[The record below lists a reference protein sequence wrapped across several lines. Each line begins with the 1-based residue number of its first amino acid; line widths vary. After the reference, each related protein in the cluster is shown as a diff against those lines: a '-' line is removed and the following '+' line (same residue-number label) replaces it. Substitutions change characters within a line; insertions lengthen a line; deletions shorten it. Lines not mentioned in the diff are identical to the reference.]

1 MSMAPA
7 MGSILR
13 EATVVDL
20 QARTKEDALKELVD
34 ILAARPEV
42 TDRKDLLEHIMER
55 EQVISTGIGIGLAMP
70 HVKIPSVTDFVLAIG
85 RSSRGIEFD
94 SLDGQPV
101 HIVAM
106 LCSNDSQ
113 SGEFLKVLA
122 QLVLKLK
129 DKALRQQVMLKPAP
143 EDARQVLIEGVE

>member
-1 MSMAPA
+1 MAMAPA
-7 MGSILR
+7 MDTILR
-13 EATVVDL
+13 EASIVNL
-20 QARTKEDALKELVD
+20 QARTKDDALKELVD
-34 ILAARPEV
+34 ILAVRPEV
-42 TDRKDLLEHIMER
+42 TDTEDLLQHIMER
-55 EQVISTGIGIGLAMP
+55 ERVISTGIGIGLAMP
-70 HVKIPSVTDFVLAIG
+70 HVKIPSVTNFVLAIG

-106 LCSNDSQ
+106 LCASERQ

-129 DKALRQQVMLKPAP
+129 NKSLRQQVMLKPDP
-143 EDARQVLIEGVE
+143 EVVRKILIEGID